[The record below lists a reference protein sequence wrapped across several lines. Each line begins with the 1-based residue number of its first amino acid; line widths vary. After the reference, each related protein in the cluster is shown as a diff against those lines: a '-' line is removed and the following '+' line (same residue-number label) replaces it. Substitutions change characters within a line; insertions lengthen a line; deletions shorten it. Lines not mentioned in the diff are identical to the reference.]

1 MASSS
6 SRSLALLLVCVMCWL
21 VAPAAAQADPCVS
34 GLTPGM
40 RPGPYSFIL
49 STGANRGQAQCFI
62 CETADR
68 PAVIIFARGMSEA
81 LGKLVNQLD
90 KSLVEHKAADLR
102 GWVTLLSADQA
113 KLDPELVRWTQK
125 HGLKSLPVGT
135 FEDQTGPPSYRLAA
149 DADITV
155 LFFVK
160 RKVVANF
167 AFRAGELSEEASGEV
182 MKALAKILP
191 DKK

>member
-1 MASSS
+1 MLI
-6 SRSLALLLVCVMCWL
+6 SRCRGLLTLSLLGMCS
-21 VAPAAAQADPCVS
+21 AAMADPCVS
-34 GLTPGM
+34 GLNPGM

-49 STGANRGQAQCFI
+49 STGVNRGQAQCFI

-68 PAVIIFARGMSEA
+68 PAVVVFARGLSEP
-81 LGKLVNQLD
+81 LGKLVGQLD
-90 KSLVEHKAADLR
+90 KALAEHKAADLR
-102 GWVTLLSADQA
+102 AWVTFLSSDQA

-149 DADITV
+149 DADVTV

-167 AFRAGELSEEASGEV
+167 AFRAGELNDDARAEV
-182 MKALAKILP
+182 MKSLPKILP